1 MATIAMSNFKSTN
14 DIKYKN
20 EYLNLIN
27 DREKILKFDR
37 ETILKYCN
45 E

>member
-1 MATIAMSNFKSTN
+1 MSDFQTTN
-14 DIKYKN
+14 DTKYKN

-45 E
+45 I